1 MPPARKITLENA
13 EELLGLFSHRK
24 IKDLVSFALAHDQAG
39 ALNWLHNIVN
49 AGYDVNQL
57 LKSLN
62 HYIRKLIMISVSPE
76 LAQIAK
82 NDLAEEDFKIW
93 QNKPKVPTAE
103 LANWLQV
110 FRRLK

>member
-82 NDLAEEDFKIW
+82 NDLAEEDFK
-93 QNKPKVPTAE
+93 NMAE
-103 LANWLQV
+103 QAKKCRPPNWLIGYR
-110 FRRLK
+110 FFAG